1 MLHAPCGRRQGEGA
15 SPSPR
20 SGRPRPD
27 RLNIRH
33 ATTRRIR
40 VNEGRHPSRAAAAGH
55 HCTGARHISSEIDAA
70 NAKWI
75 AAFNKGDAAAV
86 AQLYTERATA
96 LPPGAPM
103 AKGRAAIQAFW
114 DGAIKG
120 GVKNVTLKSVQVN
133 QFGNA
138 AREIGEFSLDAPNAQ
153 QQITHE
159 QGKYVVL
166 WRNVGGGWKL
176 DTDIWN
182 GNQ

>member
-1 MLHAPCGRRQGEGA
+1 MKTIILAAP
-15 SPSPR
+15 
-20 SGRPRPD
+20 
-27 RLNIRH
+27 LILL
-33 ATTRRIR
+33 
-40 VNEGRHPSRAAAAGH
+40 AGIAQ
-55 HCTGARHISSEIDAA
+55 ARDIKSEIDAA
-70 NAKWI
+70 NAKWV

-96 LPPGAPM
+96 LPPGAPT

-114 DGAIKG
+114 DGAIKD
-120 GVKNVTLKSVQVN
+120 GVKNVTLKSIQVD

-153 QQITHE
+153 KQMTHE

-166 WRNVGGGWKL
+166 WRHGRGGWKL

-182 GNQ
+182 SNQ